1 MTDVI
6 IFHFGPFFAFLQPL
20 TALKNHNLKKMKKTK
35 RMPRDI
41 IILPKCTKN
50 HDHIL
55 YCFWDM
61 ASDRCNC
68 YFLFWAT
75 FCPFTPPNSPKN
87 QNFTKMKNTPGD
99 IIILHMC
106 TKNYDQMMYGPW
118 DMVHNRQMD
127 KWKKWHIEVSAP
139 LNKK

>member
-35 RMPRDI
+35 RTPRDI

-75 FCPFTPPNSPKN
+75 FCPFTPLTAQKTRISQKWKIHLEISLFYICVPKI
-87 QNFTKMKNTPGD
+87 MIRWCMVPE
-99 IIILHMC
+99 IWC
-106 TKNYDQMMYGPW
+106 TT
-118 DMVHNRQMD
+118 D
-127 KWKKWHIEVSAP
+127 KWTNGKSDI
-139 LNKK
+139 